1 MCMCVCVCICK
12 EVHTHTR
19 VNYNNERA
27 LMGLQRDSN
36 HKKVKT
42 LKKKSKRR
50 STKISPSFAS

>member
-42 LKKKSKRR
+42 
-50 STKISPSFAS
+50 